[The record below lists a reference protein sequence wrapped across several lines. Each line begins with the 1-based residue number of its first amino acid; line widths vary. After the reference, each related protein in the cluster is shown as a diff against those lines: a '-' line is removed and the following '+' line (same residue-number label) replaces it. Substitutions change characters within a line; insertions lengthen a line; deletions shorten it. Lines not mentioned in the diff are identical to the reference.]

1 MCLHL
6 LSTTATTGTLT
17 RSGARSR
24 SRVGES
30 NRRSV
35 LYPWINHFFN
45 NYWRSPTP
53 DNDTTTSPS
62 RRSFSVRTGT
72 LESLPLSLL
81 SPLRGILNF
90 ETKSSHRSCT
100 LRTMMRSYPSH
111 HRVEVQPGAILDGC
125 RDKRRGGQR
134 TFRVCRQCN
143 WIQGLNKNNL
153 FTKFVYSLLQNFSSC
168 PNTRA

>member
-100 LRTMMRSYPSH
+100 LRTMMRSYPSTSSSRGSTGSH
-111 HRVEVQPGAILDGC
+111 PGWMP
-125 RDKRRGGQR
+125 RQTTWR
-134 TFRVCRQCN
+134 TTNFQ
-143 WIQGLNKNNL
+143 
-153 FTKFVYSLLQNFSSC
+153 SL
-168 PNTRA
+168 